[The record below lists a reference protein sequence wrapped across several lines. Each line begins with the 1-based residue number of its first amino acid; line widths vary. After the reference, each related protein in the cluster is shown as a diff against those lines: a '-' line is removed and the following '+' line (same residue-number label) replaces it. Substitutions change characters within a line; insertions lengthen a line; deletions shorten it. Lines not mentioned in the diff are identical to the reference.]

1 MQNPRLATRYAKSII
16 DLAIERGSLD
26 AVYAD
31 MQFLEKITKGSKEL
45 VTMLKSPVIP
55 GDKKKKVM
63 ESIIANSVSELTSAF
78 IRLLVTKGREGD
90 LPEVITA
97 FIRQYKIKKGI
108 QTVKLT
114 TAMAISEETKN
125 KIIDQVKKTAEMDK
139 IELETMV
146 NPDLIGGFVLQAG
159 DKLIDASI
167 AYDLKAVSKQFDNN
181 DFIYKVR

>member
-16 DLAIERGSLD
+16 DLAIERNQLD
-26 AVYAD
+26 AVYTD
-31 MQFLEKITKGSKEL
+31 MLYLESITKGSKEL
-45 VTMLKSPVIP
+45 VSMLKSPVIP

-63 ESIIANSVSELTSAF
+63 ESIIGPGVSELTSAF

-97 FIRQYKIKKGI
+97 FIRQYKVKNGI

-114 TAMAISEETKN
+114 TATAISDDAKN
-125 KIIDQVKKTAEMDK
+125 TIINQVKKTIDMQK
-139 IELETMV
+139 IELETIID
-146 NPDLIGGFVLQAG
+146 PSIIGGFVLQAG
-159 DKLIDASI
+159 DKLVDASI
-167 AYDLKAVSKQFDNN
+167 SYDLKAIAKQFDNN

>member
-16 DLAIERGSLD
+16 DLAIERDQLD
-26 AVYAD
+26 AVYTD
-31 MQFLEKITKGSKEL
+31 MQLLENTTKGSKEL

-63 ESIIANSVSELTSAF
+63 ESIIGSKVSELTSAF
-78 IRLLVTKGREGD
+78 IRLLITKGREGD

-114 TAMAISEETKN
+114 TATAISDNTK
-125 KIIDQVKKTAEMDK
+125 KLIIDQVSKTADMGK
-139 IELETMV
+139 IELETVV

-167 AYDLKAVSKQFDNN
+167 SYDLKSIAKQFDNN
-181 DFIYKVR
+181 D

>member
-31 MQFLEKITKGSKEL
+31 MQFLENITKGSKEL

-63 ESIIANSVSELTSAF
+63 ESIIGSSVSELTSAF

-114 TAMAISEETKN
+114 TAVAISEDTKTR
-125 KIIDQVKKTAEMDK
+125 IIEQVKKTAEMGK
-139 IELETMV
+139 IEL
-146 NPDLIGGFVLQAG
+146 
-159 DKLIDASI
+159 
-167 AYDLKAVSKQFDNN
+167 
-181 DFIYKVR
+181 